1 MEKITFR
8 LAVRR
13 NIPSGRCMSSQH
25 KLPQGEVEKQF
36 LASLKITVIALW
48 EGTTLPRRSQKQG
61 SLIWFWPYYTPPAG
75 FANTMAGSRPIFL
88 KSLQVRYPSV
98 EKVGSMGRMSCCLPC
113 AAQGCW
119 LYTRTMIG
127 VVGKARN

>member
-1 MEKITFR
+1 
-8 LAVRR
+8 
-13 NIPSGRCMSSQH
+13 MSSQH
-25 KLPQGEVEKQF
+25 KLSQGEVEKQF
-36 LASLKITVIALW
+36 LASLKITVMALW

-61 SLIWFWPYYTPPAG
+61 RLRRFIWFCPYYTPPAG

-98 EKVGSMGRMSCCLPC
+98 EKAGSMGRMSCCLPC